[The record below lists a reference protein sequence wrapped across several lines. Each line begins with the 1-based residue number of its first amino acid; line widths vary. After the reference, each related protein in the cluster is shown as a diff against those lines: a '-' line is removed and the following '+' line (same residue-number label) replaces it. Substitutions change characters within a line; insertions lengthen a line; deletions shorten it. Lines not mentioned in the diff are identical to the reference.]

1 MAHTWDQEMML
12 LHELIDE
19 LEKQNAELRMILS
32 DAIGLCDAAL
42 DQQDSR
48 AASPILAETW
58 GPPPAKPEMQTVS
71 EDPLTGVCRA
81 LPPP

>member
-42 DQQDSR
+42 DQQDCR
-48 AASPILAETW
+48 AASPILAET
-58 GPPPAKPEMQTVS
+58 
-71 EDPLTGVCRA
+71 
-81 LPPP
+81 